1 MVHALLLQASLP
13 LRSLDAVA
21 FGAGP
26 GSFTGLRI
34 ACGVAQG
41 LAAGAGIVTVGVG
54 TLLAIA
60 QAARALR
67 VFACIDARMGEIYCA
82 AFERSAES
90 FHVIHPPQLC
100 TPDAAPALPGG
111 DWMGAGSG
119 FAAHAE
125 ALARRYAEQIDDV
138 QPELHPRAHE
148 IAVLG
153 ADLLRQGLGVPP
165 EQAHPLYLRDHV
177 ALTVEERR
185 ARSRAETPEGGR

>member
-1 MVHALLLQASLP
+1 MVDALLVQASLP

-41 LAAGAGIVTVGVG
+41 LAAGAGILTVGVG

-60 QAARALR
+60 KAARAPR
-67 VFACIDARMGEIYCA
+67 VFACLDARMGEIYCA
-82 AFERSAES
+82 AFERSAAGFS
-90 FHVIHPPQLC
+90 VIHPAQLC
-100 TPDAAPALPGG
+100 TPDAGPALPGG
-111 DWMGAGSG
+111 DWVGAGSG
-119 FAAHAE
+119 FDVHAE
-125 ALARRYAEQIDDV
+125 ALARRYAKHIDEV
-138 QPELHPRAHE
+138 QPQLHPRAHE

-153 ADLLRQGLGVPP
+153 ADLLHQGLGVPP

-185 ARSRAETPEGGR
+185 ARSRAEIPEGGR